1 MSTIK
6 VDTYLTRGGASEIA
20 IDKLKGAS
28 SAGSMTVVGEGG
40 STTTNLQQGLAKSWI
55 HVANNQSIN
64 DSLNISSLDDD
75 AQGDYGININND
87 FSNATWAFT
96 FGHDDQAHATILL
109 STEISQ
115 GTQAAGAVDIEQVY
129 VNSSINRTHYDGVFA
144 MTCHGDLA

>member
-1 MSTIK
+1 MA
-6 VDTYLTRGGASEIA
+6 LTRVINEGIGSASAIA
-20 IDKLKGAS
+20 
-28 SAGSMTVVGEGG
+28 GEG
-40 STTTNLQQGLAKSWI
+40 TATTNLQQGLAKSWS

-75 AQGDYGININND
+75 GTGDYGININND

-96 FGHDDQAHATILL
+96 FGHDDQAHATIIL

-115 GTQAAGAVDIEQVY
+115 GTQAAGAVDIEQIY